1 MDIIFKL
8 LSRHTKDIT
17 KINETKAIIKS
28 SYNAWMEENMT
39 NQHNDCDYNKVS
51 GFFSDKGKQNIMDDN
66 NYFFRYDPKTG
77 GFSPP
82 LFEE

>member
-1 MDIIFKL
+1 
-8 LSRHTKDIT
+8 
-17 KINETKAIIKS
+17 
-28 SYNAWMEENMT
+28 MEENMT

-51 GFFSDKGKQNIMDDN
+51 GFFSDEGKQNIIDDN
-66 NYFFRYDPKTG
+66 NDFFRYDPKTG